1 MGRPARKP
9 YRNKWRSRKQPSF
22 IIGMAES
29 DEERQERLKTEEA
42 SRKLK
47 DAANLIPE
55 KPLISGL
62 QFVGSANP
70 CVVNDGL
77 GAVSCNQHGPLHG
90 GYDWDNEENKA
101 KWQGLFSGHGKG
113 TESPLEKV
121 LEKVERNLL
130 QDPKA
135 VPNHSSGQLKA
146 VPEALE
152 YVESLLL
159 KLLAMLT
166 AKPLPASKVD
176 VEVTTF
182 SLYIHV
188 Y

>member
-1 MGRPARKP
+1 MNGHTGGAGANGPPGNQNGA
-9 YRNKWRSRKQPSF
+9 S
-22 IIGMAES
+22 GG
-29 DEERQERLKTEEA
+29 QENNNEGVH
-42 SRKLK
+42 S
-47 DAANLIPE
+47 
-55 KPLISGL
+55 PLICGEL
-62 QFVGSANP
+62 
-70 CVVNDGL
+70 
-77 GAVSCNQHGPLHG
+77 SCNQHGPLHG

-130 QDPKA
+130 PDPRA
-135 VPNHSSGQLKA
+135 VPNNSSGQLKA

-166 AKPLPASKVD
+166 AKPLPASKAD
-176 VEVTTF
+176 VEVTILR
-182 SLYIHV
+182 SGLKA
-188 Y
+188 